1 MIRKETN
8 EKYRKTYRPY
18 YDQEEKC
25 WKVSFPDRDTEE
37 GCLTYVVSEYARTG
51 LYFPYKTVYALD
63 GHGHDHTFEGV
74 LEALLDDPV
83 NFSIQGYESS
93 YSQQEIEMLN
103 AIQSKLQTE
112 KEDAL

>member
-1 MIRKETN
+1 MIRKDTN
-8 EKYRKTYRPY
+8 EEYRKTYRPY

-37 GCLTYVVSEYARTG
+37 GGLTYVASEYARTG
-51 LYFPYKTVYALD
+51 LYFPYKTIYALD

-74 LEALLDDPV
+74 MEALLDDPV

-93 YSQQEIEMLN
+93 YSQQEIEMLD
-103 AIQSKLQTE
+103 AIQRKLKTDMDRE
-112 KEDAL
+112 